1 MTFDLRQHIR
11 TILAETSEE
20 NLDTLTSLI
29 FDRTPK
35 SATREAYRQALTE
48 VVRKELATAPRA
60 PKHDSD
66 SRLDQSR
73 ADAHEIRIEPGS
85 TSAGEGHPCSD
96 TQIGR
101 TLPGGNLRNS
111 RTALFRRNR
120 WRISVWIGDK
130 TYRNILDCTRA
141 DLEFAAEESHRQAEA
156 NAATER
162 RYRRLA
168 KLMADRGVDTVAELS
183 DEEIWEV
190 MSGE

>member
-66 SRLDQSR
+66 SRLDQRTS
-73 ADAHEIRIEPGS
+73 DTQGTIIEPGS
-85 TSAGEGHPCSD
+85 KSAGEGHRSLD
-96 TQIGR
+96 TQVAR

-156 NAATER
+156 NAARER
-162 RYRRLA
+162 QYRRLA
-168 KLMADRGVDTVAELS
+168 KLMADRGVDTVAELT
-183 DEEIWEV
+183 DEEIQEV
-190 MSGE
+190 MGSE

>member
-60 PKHDSD
+60 SRESQDP
-66 SRLDQSR
+66 RLDQTRTDTHGRSI
-73 ADAHEIRIEPGS
+73 DPGS
-85 TSAGEGHPCSD
+85 TSAGEGQRTPDIQSPD
-96 TQIGR
+96 

-141 DLEFAAEESHRQAEA
+141 DLEFAAEESHRQAQA

-168 KLMADRGVDTVAELS
+168 KLMADRGVDTVAELT
-183 DEEIWEV
+183 DEEIQEV
-190 MSGE
+190 MGSE

>member
-11 TILAETSEE
+11 TILAETTEE

-60 PKHDSD
+60 PKESSD

-85 TSAGEGHPCSD
+85 TSAGEGHRSLD
-96 TQIGR
+96 LHR
-101 TLPGGNLRNS
+101 TPTLSGGNLRNS

>member
-11 TILAETSEE
+11 TILAETTEE

-60 PKHDSD
+60 PKESSD
-66 SRLDQSR
+66 SRPDHVDH
-73 ADAHEIRIEPGS
+73 DAQGGHIGPGS
-85 TSAGEGHPCSD
+85 TSAGEGQRSFDAQGNP
-96 TQIGR
+96 

>member
-11 TILAETSEE
+11 TVLAETSEE

-48 VVRKELATAPRA
+48 MVRKELATAPRA

-66 SRLDQSR
+66 SRLDQEQS
-73 ADAHEIRIEPGS
+73 DAQPVRIEPGHN
-85 TSAGEGHPCSD
+85 SAGEGQTGGD
-96 TQIGR
+96 TQIQS

>member
-1 MTFDLRQHIR
+1 
-11 TILAETSEE
+11 
-20 NLDTLTSLI
+20 
-29 FDRTPK
+29 
-35 SATREAYRQALTE
+35 
-48 VVRKELATAPRA
+48 
-60 PKHDSD
+60 
-66 SRLDQSR
+66 
-73 ADAHEIRIEPGS
+73 
-85 TSAGEGHPCSD
+85 
-96 TQIGR
+96 
-101 TLPGGNLRNS
+101 
-111 RTALFRRNR
+111 
-120 WRISVWIGDK
+120 VWIGDK